1 MNKCKKCGGFYDAGE
16 TCACEEAHR
25 PIKRAETKE
34 ELKNRLM
41 NMSHAEYDAYQRKF
55 MNPPVKVRNNYRKL
69 VGI

>member
-34 ELKNRLM
+34 ELKERLA
-41 NMSHAEYDAYQRKF
+41 NMSYAEYTAYQMSNIAPTPKRKS
-55 MNPPVKVRNNYRKL
+55 YRKL